1 MYLWP
6 LWPKLASDHHG
17 LLIIPIHLHH
27 CLLST
32 CSWCVWG
39 VFWSN
44 MAAVASS
51 GGCCTLVVDEE
62 IPPFYVK
69 CFEYPEKLYINVTN
83 YYYYKYLPFY
93 FPLFFVTLKGFIIG
107 NLVWL
112 YCSDNS
118 QNSKTSMTK
127 NRDRIMLFKKK
138 KSWYYIFPYRPPLV
152 LGQY

>member
-1 MYLWP
+1 MYLCP

-17 LLIIPIHLHH
+17 LLFIPIHLHH
-27 CLLST
+27 SV
-32 CSWCVWG
+32 SSPPVAGVWG
-39 VFWSN
+39 VFWPN

-51 GGCCTLVVDEE
+51 GGCCTLVVVEE

-93 FPLFFVTLKGFIIG
+93 FPLFLLPWKALLIG

-127 NRDRIMLFKKK
+127 NRDRIVIFKKK
-138 KSWYYIFPYRPPLV
+138 NRDITFFHIAHH
-152 LGQY
+152 